1 MSKPLLISDCDEVL
15 LHMVAPFR
23 DWVDEAHDIH
33 FDFESGDFVGAL
45 RHKYDGTTIEPA
57 KIWPLLTGFFD
68 TEMHRQKAIDGA
80 VAAINR
86 LSEVAD
92 VVILTNLMEDR
103 AGPRA
108 EQLRAVGVDFPV
120 YCNQGGKGAKM
131 ASIIAEY
138 EPSVTVFV
146 DDLGHQH
153 KDIAELLPHVWRLH
167 LVGEPLLAP
176 NIKPTRAAH
185 ARIDDWGDAEHW
197 IRDKLLGGVHAPI
210 LEKPILE
217 EEAT

>member
-15 LHMVAPFR
+15 LHMVAPFK
-23 DWVDEAHDIH
+23 DWVDEAHNIH

-45 RHKYDGTTIEPA
+45 RHKHDNMAIEPA
-57 KIWPLLTGFFD
+57 KIWPLLTGFFE
-68 TEMHRQKAIDGA
+68 TEMHRQKAIEGS

-86 LSEVAD
+86 LSEIAD

-108 EQLRAVGVDFPV
+108 QQLRDVGIDFPV
-120 YCNQGGKGAKM
+120 YCNQGGKSGRM
-131 ASIIAEY
+131 AEILAEY
-138 EPSVTVFV
+138 SPSVTVFV

-153 KDIAELLPHVWRLH
+153 KDIAQNLPDVWRLH

-176 NIKPTRAAH
+176 NIKLTRAAH
-185 ARIDDWGDAEHW
+185 ARIDDWREAESW
-197 IRDKLLGGVHAPI
+197 IRNKLLGGAPAPVT
-210 LEKPILE
+210 ERPILE
-217 EEAT
+217 EETT